1 MTRLLRPHEVAE
13 RLSISLAMACREIKH
28 AMFHVRIGQGRG
40 ILRVS
45 EQELAR
51 YIFRQGRSPKPH
63 PVSVPQALAP
73 LIELLQEASLGDGT
87 PGVYFLLRQDK
98 VVYVG
103 QSLSVLTRIETH
115 RRQGVKVFDR
125 AVYLTM
131 PEEVL
136 DEAEGAFIK
145 LLQPEY
151 NGAGP
156 IVADHLE
163 SLARLLPPFVKPR
176 EIVAQDGALP

>member
-1 MTRLLRPHEVAE
+1 VTRLLRPHEVAE
-13 RLSISLAMACREIKH
+13 RLSVSLAMACREIKH

-40 ILRVS
+40 VLRVS

-51 YIFRQGRSPKPH
+51 YIFRQGHSPKPH
-63 PVSVPQALAP
+63 PVCVPQALAP
-73 LIELLQEASLGDGT
+73 LIEVLQEASLGEGT
-87 PGVYFLLRQDK
+87 PGVYFLLRQDE

-156 IVADHLE
+156 VVADHLE
-163 SLARLLPPFVKPR
+163 SLARLLPPFARP
-176 EIVAQDGALP
+176 ADSTAHNGSAP